1 MFDLEKDKK
10 FVKLTED
17 IHCGSDTTF
26 TWSVPVTDC
35 QPEQPCQCGQLS
47 AGTTDINVIISSL
60 KEKIDIISAAF
71 SNETTS
77 PQLDY
82 IRAFLSAQLMAFNI
96 ELDEQITSINNA
108 INLQQSLVQYQQQ
121 QQVATDTS
129 QPALISIP
137 LF

>member
-17 IHCGSDTTF
+17 IHCGGDTTF

-35 QPEQPCQCGQLS
+35 QSEQPRQCGQLS

-96 ELDEQITSINNA
+96 ELDEQIASINNA
-108 INLQQSLVQYQQQ
+108 INLQQNLVQYQQQ
-121 QQVATDTS
+121 QQAVADTS